1 MTETS
6 PMTGEAER
14 ETRQRIARHLQD
26 LHRVHLAL
34 AEESRAL
41 KRFTTEG
48 QAGVEMALATE
59 ILEQY
64 LGASAGFIENMR
76 GRFEAR
82 LALLRRGEPAFG
94 GRPDQAPEH
103 GAFWLAFSRLCAVL
117 LGAGGEADIRPQ
129 RLGLLGGVFV
139 RRAQLLPALIVQAL
153 ACAGFARVQQ
163 GLPVDGLIVEIVRG
177 GR

>member
-6 PMTGEAER
+6 PMTAEAER

-26 LHRVHLAL
+26 LHSVHLAL

-41 KRFTTEG
+41 KRFTTDG
-48 QAGVEMALATE
+48 QARVEIDLAAE
-59 ILEQY
+59 MLEQY
-64 LGASAGFIENMR
+64 LVASGAFLENMR

-82 LALLRRGEPAFG
+82 LPLLRRGEPAFG

-117 LGAGGEADIRPQ
+117 
-129 RLGLLGGVFV
+129 
-139 RRAQLLPALIVQAL
+139 RRV
-153 ACAGFARVQQ
+153 G
-163 GLPVDGLIVEIVRG
+163 RG
-177 GR
+177 IEG